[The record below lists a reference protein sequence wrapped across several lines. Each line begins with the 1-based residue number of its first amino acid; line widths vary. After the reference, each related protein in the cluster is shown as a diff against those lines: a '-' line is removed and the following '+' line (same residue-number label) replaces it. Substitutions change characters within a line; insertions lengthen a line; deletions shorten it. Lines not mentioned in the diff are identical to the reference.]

1 MGFFLTLRAVP
12 ASDRQ
17 KESLADLQKEY
28 HTDTAAD
35 TFLHSPKSLEVM
47 FFEPENTL
55 WGGGGSPQ

>member
-35 TFLHSPKSLEVM
+35 TFLHCPKSPEVM